1 MTVVKIIELLI
12 ALQRVID
19 LIIEAQVKRTNAA
32 DLEQVRLLVEQ
43 AKMAR
48 TEDDQVKSAKELRD
62 AFKTKR

>member
-12 ALQRVID
+12 AIQRVID
-19 LIIEAQVKRTNAA
+19 LIIDAQVKRTNAA

-48 TEDDQVKSAKELRD
+48 TEDDKIKAAKELRD

>member
-1 MTVVKIIELLI
+1 MTVVKIIEILI

-32 DLEQVRLLVEQ
+32 DLEQVRLLIEQ

-48 TEDDQVKSAKELRD
+48 TEDDKIKAAKELRD

>member
-1 MTVVKIIELLI
+1 MTAIKVIEFLI
-12 ALQRVID
+12 ALQRLID
-19 LIIEAQVKRTNAA
+19 ALIDAQVKRTKAE

-48 TEDDQVKSAKELRD
+48 TEDDKIKAAKELRD

>member
-1 MTVVKIIELLI
+1 VTAIKIIELLI

-19 LIIEAQVKRTNAA
+19 LIIEAQVKRTKAA

-48 TEDDQVKSAKELRD
+48 TEDDKIKAAKELRD

>member
-48 TEDDQVKSAKELRD
+48 TEDDKIKAAKELRD

>member
-19 LIIEAQVKRTNAA
+19 LIIEAQVKRTQAA

-48 TEDDQVKSAKELRD
+48 TEDDKIKAAKELRD

>member
-19 LIIEAQVKRTNAA
+19 LIIEAQVKRTQAA

-43 AKMAR
+43 AKMAKS
-48 TEDDQVKSAKELRD
+48 EDDKIKAAKELRD

>member
-1 MTVVKIIELLI
+1 MTAIKIIELLI

-19 LIIEAQVKRTNAA
+19 LIIEAQVKRTQAA

-48 TEDDQVKSAKELRD
+48 TEDDKIKAAKELRD

>member
-1 MTVVKIIELLI
+1 MTAIKIIELLI
-12 ALQRVID
+12 AIQRVID
-19 LIIEAQVKRTNAA
+19 LIIDTQVKRTNAA

-48 TEDDQVKSAKELRD
+48 TEDDKIKAAKELRD

>member
-1 MTVVKIIELLI
+1 MTAIKIIELLI
-12 ALQRVID
+12 AIQRVID
-19 LIIEAQVKRTNAA
+19 LIIDAQVKRTNAA

-48 TEDDQVKSAKELRD
+48 TEDDKIKAAKELRD